1 MRQTWPPTLLSG
13 PTVPSNRFTLM
24 PSTYLDHNGT
34 CPPRPEAVAA
44 MVAALSLPGNPS
56 SVHAQ
61 GREARR
67 RVEVARRQL
76 AALLNL
82 PPAILIFTGSG
93 TEANALALASAGDR
107 PVITS
112 AIEHASVLEAT
123 PGAARCPVTPDGVVD
138 LRALDM
144 MLGDAGRPAFLSLM
158 AVNNE
163 TGVIQPV
170 AEVATLARR
179 HGALFHCDASQ
190 AVGRLAWDWAALAP
204 DYLTVS
210 AHKIGG
216 PQGVGALAV
225 RDGAPLVPILRGGG
239 QERRRRAGT
248 ENVAGIVGFGAAAA
262 ACDAG
267 AFNRLAALRDGL
279 EARLRAAA
287 PDLVVAG
294 AAADRVANTS
304 CLVTPGWRGETQ
316 VMALDL
322 AGYAVSSGSACS
334 SGKVAASHVLAAMG
348 MGPDLAGCAIRVS
361 LGWSTTEDEVQHFAD
376 AWVALYGRRVPS
388 PAAQQAHLS
397 PQDRQSVVSQ
407 TARQQ

>member
-1 MRQTWPPTLLSG
+1 
-13 PTVPSNRFTLM
+13 M

-67 RVEVARRQL
+67 RVEVARRQV

-82 PPAILIFTGSG
+82 PPATLVFTGSG
-93 TEANALALASAGDR
+93 TEANALALAAVGDR

-123 PGAARCPVTPDGVVD
+123 PGALRCPVGADGVVD
-138 LRALDM
+138 LGALDG
-144 MLGDAGRPAFLSLM
+144 LLAGRPALLSLM

-170 AEVATLARR
+170 AEVAALARR

-190 AVGRLAWDWAALAP
+190 AVGRLALDWAAIAP
-204 DYLTVS
+204 DYLTIS

-225 RDGAPLVPILRGGG
+225 RDGAPLAPILRGGG

-262 ACDAG
+262 ACDVD

-279 EARLRAAA
+279 EDRLRAAA
-287 PDLVVAG
+287 PALVVAG
-294 AAADRVANTS
+294 AGAPRVANTS

-348 MGPDLAGCAIRVS
+348 LGPDLAGSAIRVS
-361 LGWSTTEDEVQHFAD
+361 LGWSTTADEVQRFAD
-376 AWVALYGRRVPS
+376 AWIALHARRAPS
-388 PAAQQAHLS
+388 PVAQQTSLS
-397 PQDRQSVVSQ
+397 PQDKQSVVSR
-407 TARQQ
+407 TAQQQ

>member
-1 MRQTWPPTLLSG
+1 MALPI
-13 PTVPSNRFTLM
+13 
-24 PSTYLDHNGT
+24 YLDHNGT
-34 CPPRPEAVAA
+34 CPPRPQAVAA
-44 MVAALSLPGNPS
+44 MVEVLSLPGNPS

-67 RVEVARRQL
+67 RVEVARRQV

-82 PPAILIFTGSG
+82 PPATLTFTGSG
-93 TEANALALASAGDR
+93 TEANALVLASAGDR
-107 PVITS
+107 PIITS
-112 AIEHASVLEAT
+112 AIEHASVLEAAQ
-123 PGAARCPVTPDGVVD
+123 GGVRCPVTRDGVVD
-138 LRALDM
+138 LVALEA
-144 MLGDAGRPAFLSLM
+144 LLVAAGRPALLSLM

-170 AEVATLARR
+170 AEAAALARR

-190 AVGRLAWDWAALAP
+190 AVGRLAWDWGAIAP

-225 RDGAPLVPILRGGG
+225 RDGMPVVPLLRGGG

-262 ACDAG
+262 ACDVEGFA
-267 AFNRLAALRDGL
+267 RLAVLRDGL
-279 EARLRAAA
+279 EDRLRAAA
-287 PDLVVAG
+287 PGLLVAG
-294 AAADRVANTS
+294 ADAPRVANTS

-322 AGYAVSSGSACS
+322 AGFAVSSGSACS

-348 MGPDLAGCAIRVS
+348 LGGDLAGSAIRVS
-361 LGWSTTEDEVQHFAD
+361 LGWPTTAEDVARFAD
-376 AWVALYGRRVPS
+376 AWIALHTRRG
-388 PAAQQAHLS
+388 PAPVAQQATLP
-397 PQDRQSVVSQ
+397 PQDMQSVISQ

>member
-1 MRQTWPPTLLSG
+1 
-13 PTVPSNRFTLM
+13 M
-24 PSTYLDHNGT
+24 PSIYLDHNGT

-44 MVAALSLPGNPS
+44 MVAVLSLPGNPS

-67 RVEVARRQL
+67 RVEVARRQVADL
-76 AALLNL
+76 VGL
-82 PPAILIFTGSG
+82 PPATLIFTGSG
-93 TEANALALASAGDR
+93 TEANALALTSAGGR
-107 PVITS
+107 RVITS

-123 PGAARCPVTPDGVVD
+123 PGAIRCPVTADGVVD
-138 LRALDM
+138 VAALDA
-144 MLGDAGRPAFLSLM
+144 LLAGGPALLSLM

-170 AEVATLARR
+170 AEVAALARR

-190 AVGRLAWDWAALAP
+190 AVGRLSWDWAAIAP
-204 DYLTVS
+204 DYLTIS

-216 PQGVGALAV
+216 PQGVGALVV
-225 RDGAPLVPILRGGG
+225 RDGVPLTPLLRGGG

-262 ACDAG
+262 VCDVS
-267 AFNRLAALRDGL
+267 AFDRLASLRDGL

-287 PDLVVAG
+287 PGLRVAG
-294 AAADRVANTS
+294 AGADRVANTS

-322 AGYAVSSGSACS
+322 AGFAVSSGSACS

-348 MGPDLAGCAIRVS
+348 LAPDLAGSAIRVS
-361 LGWSTTEDEVQHFAD
+361 LGWSTTAEEVTRFAD
-376 AWVALYGRRVPS
+376 AWIGLHARRVPS
-388 PAAQQAHLS
+388 PVAQQADLS

-407 TARQQ
+407 TTQQQ

>member
-1 MRQTWPPTLLSG
+1 
-13 PTVPSNRFTLM
+13 M
-24 PSTYLDHNGT
+24 PSIYLDHNGT

-44 MVAALSLPGNPS
+44 MVAVLSLPGNPS

-67 RVEVARRQL
+67 RVEVARRQV
-76 AALLNL
+76 ADLLGL
-82 PPAILIFTGSG
+82 PPATLIFTGSG
-93 TEANALALASAGDR
+93 TEANALALASAAGR
-107 PVITS
+107 RVITS

-123 PGAARCPVTPDGVVD
+123 PGAIRCPVTADGVVD
-138 LRALDM
+138 VGALDG
-144 MLGDAGRPAFLSLM
+144 LLTGGPAVLSLM

-170 AEVATLARR
+170 AEVAALARR

-190 AVGRLAWDWAALAP
+190 AVGRLSWDWAAIAP

-225 RDGAPLVPILRGGG
+225 RDGVPLTPLLRGGG

-262 ACDAG
+262 VCDVA
-267 AFNRLAALRDGL
+267 AFNRLASLRDGL
-279 EARLRAAA
+279 ETRLRTAVPA
-287 PDLVVAG
+287 LRVAG
-294 AAADRVANTS
+294 AGADRVANTS

-322 AGYAVSSGSACS
+322 AGFAVSSGSACS

-348 MGPDLAGCAIRVS
+348 MAPDLAGAAIRVS
-361 LGWSTTEDEVQHFAD
+361 LGWSTTAEEVARFAD
-376 AWVALYGRRVPS
+376 AWISLHARRAPS
-388 PAAQQAHLS
+388 PVAQQADLS

-407 TARQQ
+407 TAQQQ

>member
-1 MRQTWPPTLLSG
+1 
-13 PTVPSNRFTLM
+13 M
-24 PSTYLDHNGT
+24 PSIYLDHNGT

-44 MVAALSLPGNPS
+44 MVAVLSLPGNPS

-67 RVEVARRQL
+67 RVEVARRQVADL
-76 AALLNL
+76 VGL
-82 PPAILIFTGSG
+82 PPATLIFTGSG
-93 TEANALALASAGDR
+93 TEANALALAGAVGR
-107 PVITS
+107 RVITS

-123 PGAARCPVTPDGVVD
+123 LGAIRCPVTADGVVD
-138 LRALDM
+138 VGALNG
-144 MLGDAGRPAFLSLM
+144 LLAGGPALLSLM

-170 AEVATLARR
+170 AEVAALARR

-190 AVGRLAWDWAALAP
+190 AVGRLSWDWAAIAP
-204 DYLTVS
+204 DYLTIS

-225 RDGAPLVPILRGGG
+225 RDGAPLSPLLRGGG

-262 ACDAG
+262 VCDVA
-267 AFNRLAALRDGL
+267 AFNRLANLRDGL

-287 PDLVVAG
+287 PGLRVAG
-294 AAADRVANTS
+294 AGADRVANTS

-322 AGYAVSSGSACS
+322 AGFAVSSGSACS

-348 MGPDLAGCAIRVS
+348 LTPDLAGSAIRVS
-361 LGWSTTEDEVQHFAD
+361 LGWSTTAEEVGRFVD
-376 AWVALYGRRVPS
+376 AWIGLHARRAPS
-388 PAAQQAHLS
+388 PVAQQADLS

-407 TARQQ
+407 TTRQQ

>member
-1 MRQTWPPTLLSG
+1 MASI
-13 PTVPSNRFTLM
+13 
-24 PSTYLDHNGT
+24 YLDHNGT
-34 CPPRPEAVAA
+34 CPPRPQAVAA
-44 MVAALSLPGNPS
+44 MVEVLSQPGNPS

-76 AALLNL
+76 AALLSL
-82 PPAILIFTGSG
+82 PPATLVFTGGG

-107 PVITS
+107 PLITS
-112 AIEHASVLEAT
+112 AIEHASVLEAA
-123 PGAARCPVTPDGVVD
+123 PAALRCPVTADGVVD
-138 LRALDM
+138 LAALEAA
-144 MLGDAGRPAFLSLM
+144 LAGAGRPAFLSLM

-170 AEVATLARR
+170 AEVAALARR
-179 HGALFHCDASQ
+179 FGALFHCDASQ
-190 AVGRLAWDWAALAP
+190 AVGRLAWDWGAIAP

-216 PQGVGALAV
+216 PQGVGALAA
-225 RDGAPLVPILRGGG
+225 RDGAPLAPLLRGGG

-262 ACDAG
+262 ACDVE
-267 AFNRLAALRDGL
+267 AFSHLAALRDGL
-279 EARLRAAA
+279 EACLRAAA
-287 PDLVVAG
+287 PGLVVAG
-294 AAADRVANTS
+294 AGAARVANTS

-322 AGYAVSSGSACS
+322 AGFAVSSGSACS

-348 MGPDLAGCAIRVS
+348 LGPDLAGAAIRVS
-361 LGWSTTEDEVQHFAD
+361 LGWSTTAAEVERFATTWISLH
-376 AWVALYGRRVPS
+376 ARRA
-388 PAAQQAHLS
+388 PAPVAQQDLS
-397 PQDRQSVVSQ
+397 PQDRQSVISQ